1 MKNLYFL
8 QYLDEHEYSNHI
20 SQNIYPQLPRLL
32 QDCINKMDTKEERE
46 LLLLGGLGVLS
57 GMMPNVQ
64 GSYFG
69 KAIFPNLYCFVI
81 GKYGTGKGG
90 LLWARTLG
98 NTVHEQLLTKANEL
112 HKDHSKQMAEYLRQQ
127 KEYDK
132 GKRTDPP
139 TEPTPPAH
147 LKLFIPANTTKTA
160 VMQLLKENGGR
171 GIIFETEGD
180 TLADMLRQ
188 DYGNFSDI
196 LRKAYHHEPI
206 SYFRRSN
213 NEDVDI
219 ALPALSVVM
228 SGTYDQLLR
237 LVPSVENGLF
247 SRFCFYL
254 LDGQTAFRD
263 PFAQMHNDKEAYFG
277 YAGGEYAKLYNRL
290 MARSEPLQF
299 SLTAA
304 QQQQFLT
311 LFSQYKDGVV
321 NMVADELDGSVN
333 RMGVICFRLA
343 MILSTLRAFEQDTL
357 HLPSLVCTDKD
368 FDTAKELT
376 AVLLH
381 YTLQVYDHIKEHNH
395 KASYKG
401 TVTVEEGEEIKRL
414 IAEKV
419 PYRTIAKMLWDDE
432 GQYSKISRYQKSVS
446 KNK

>member
-1 MKNLYFL
+1 MN
-8 QYLDEHEYSNHI
+8 
-20 SQNIYPQLPRLL
+20 RLNY
-32 QDCINKMDTKEERE
+32 DGKE
-46 LLLLGGLGVLS
+46 LLNKFVYDELPYTIKQAIAKMPDKEDKELYLLGALGVLS

-64 GSYFG
+64 GEYFG
-69 KAIFPNLYCFVI
+69 QYVAPNLYCYIV
-81 GKYGTGKGG
+81 GRYGIGKGG
-90 LLWARTLG
+90 LLWSRKLG
-98 NTVHEQLLTKANEL
+98 DVLHQQRSSQSEEL
-112 HKDHSKQMAEYLRQQ
+112 YKTYTRDMAHYRQQ
-127 KEYDK
+127 QKHYDK
-132 GKRTDPP
+132 GKLQN
-139 TEPTPPAH
+139 EPAEPPAPPH
-147 LKLFIPANTTKTA
+147 LKLYIPANTTKTA
-160 VMQLLKENGGR
+160 VMQLLKENNGR

-263 PFAQMHNDKEAYFG
+263 PFAQMHNDKEAYFA

-357 HLPSLVCTDKD
+357 NLPSLVCTDKD

-381 YTLQVYDHIKEHNH
+381 YTIQVYDHIKEHSH

-401 TVTVEEGEEIKRL
+401 SVTVEEGEEIKRL

-432 GQYSKISRYQKSVS
+432 GQYSKISRYQKSVL